1 MKKYVLIS
9 LAVAMVLSA
18 NAQNTSSN
26 SENSAPAVSAV
37 PAVSAPNS
45 VQTNQTVKTNA
56 HNQINVNPA
65 TQTAQ
70 RRPSASHQRMNPSRQ
85 PVPSRQPAP
94 APAPAPQG
102 VLYPIPV
109 VPDYIAP
116 ASKEQVAEIVRVVK
130 KTSFDDDK
138 CDIAKLCVMLRPVFA
153 KDLRSI
159 AKLFSFDS
167 AKVEFLSYAYQFCP
181 DKENYTI
188 VLDALSFSSSKD
200 KIIDLINK
208 HLR

>member
-1 MKKYVLIS
+1 MKKFVLIS
-9 LAVAMVLSA
+9 LAVTMVLSA

-26 SENSAPAVSAV
+26 SENSAPAVSVV

-188 VLDALSFSSSKD
+188 VLDAFSFSSSKD

>member
-9 LAVAMVLSA
+9 LAVTMVLSA

-26 SENSAPAVSAV
+26 SENSAPAVPAV

-56 HNQINVNPA
+56 HNQKNVNPA

-85 PVPSRQPAP
+85 PVPSRHPAP

>member
-9 LAVAMVLSA
+9 LAVTMVLSA

-26 SENSAPAVSAV
+26 SENSASAVSTV
-37 PAVSAPNS
+37 PAVSALNS

-85 PVPSRQPAP
+85 PVPSRQP

>member
-85 PVPSRQPAP
+85 PAHSRQPV
-94 APAPAPQG
+94 PAPQG
-102 VLYPIPV
+102 VLYPTPV
-109 VPDYIAP
+109 VVDYVAP

>member
-9 LAVAMVLSA
+9 LAVTMVLSA

-37 PAVSAPNS
+37 PAVPAVPAPNS
-45 VQTNQTVKTNA
+45 VQTN
-56 HNQINVNPA
+56 
-65 TQTAQ
+65 QTAQ

-85 PVPSRQPAP
+85 PVPSRQP

-138 CDIAKLCVMLRPVFA
+138 CNIAKLCVMLRPVFA